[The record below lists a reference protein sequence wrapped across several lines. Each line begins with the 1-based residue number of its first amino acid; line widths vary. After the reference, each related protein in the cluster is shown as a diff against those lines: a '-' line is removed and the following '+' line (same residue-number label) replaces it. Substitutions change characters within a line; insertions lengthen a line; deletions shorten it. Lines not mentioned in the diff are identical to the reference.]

1 MRQVRHDR
9 ARPRGAG
16 STPGHSP
23 SDRARSGALS
33 REGLVET
40 VKSYRV
46 VYELDESGHWIARVP
61 RVKGCHTYGRS
72 LSEARSR
79 IREAL
84 SLFVDHAKRAELVDD
99 IRLPAAMRRLVAAY
113 QVARGRAERERKQA
127 DTAARRLAGRLSR
140 RDAAELLSLSHQRV
154 QQLAGRS

>member
-1 MRQVRHDR
+1 L
-9 ARPRGAG
+9 AEA
-16 STPGHSP
+16 
-23 SDRARSGALS
+23 
-33 REGLVET
+33 

-46 VYELDESGHWIARVP
+46 VYELDESGHWIARMP
-61 RVKGCHTYGRS
+61 GVKGCHTYGRS

-84 SLFVDHAKRAELVDD
+84 SLFVDDAKRAELVED

-113 QVARGRAERERKQA
+113 QGARDRAERERKQA
-127 DTAARRLAGRLSR
+127 ESAARRLAGRLSR

-154 QQLAGRS
+154 QQLAARS